1 MILCASE
8 IEESV
13 FAIFSSSAMK
23 HRKKVIFLVNIFPG
37 KYFMLKWSIG
47 VHIKSFERVN
57 ELVICNQRT

>member
-8 IEESV
+8 IEESIL
-13 FAIFSSSAMK
+13 ALFSRATMK

-37 KYFMLKWSIG
+37 KYLMLKWSIG
-47 VHIKSFERVN
+47 VHIKSFDRVI